1 MEFTDDADDMEVPTD
16 LLFDFDDT
24 TPLPMEHK
32 EVPDDLAGE
41 FDEEVQKNV
50 PAPVAEP
57 LPMVEILTQHVPN
70 LADVL
75 MRICVI
81 LGTVVNTGVFIRLLN
96 SVAMLLNNPIDDCA
110 HAMQAYIDE
119 HHPIG
124 CATSKL
130 SLTHGVQL
138 WQREATAVTAAAA
151 AAADKEVAI
160 AAAAADKEVA
170 IAAAAADKEV
180 EVDNEGAAAAE
191 ATSTASTASTSEE
204 ATGAPATEEGREANG
219 APQPAAPLALQFVNN
234 DEAVHTLKKFAIL
247 TRNKWADAVVT
258 IVEATIGLARSM
270 QMLLLFVDAF
280 CKETAYSGSM
290 LMIHEFV
297 LTRIGLLDLRSR
309 VPSPED
315 AQFSLKS
322 GFLCLSVLEDWYK
335 PLEESLPFG
344 EFFVSRYALLEC
356 SLMLFRLEGKLQLHR
371 TTKCAA
377 PKRANALQGEQKSR
391 NTKRKSVCASGG
403 NEDCAP
409 FKQPRSGVSK
419 TAAASKPLRRAASTS
434 GVVHFGGA
442 TTVASAC

>member
-41 FDEEVQKNV
+41 VDEEVQKNV

-160 AAAAADKEVA
+160 AAAAADNE
-170 IAAAAADKEV
+170 
-180 EVDNEGAAAAE
+180 EVDNEGTAAAAE
-191 ATSTASTASTSEE
+191 ATSTASTTEE

-270 QMLLLFVDAF
+270 QMLLQFVDTF

-344 EFFVSRYALLEC
+344 EYFVSRYALLEC

-371 TTKCAA
+371 TTKRAS

-391 NTKRKSVCASGG
+391 NTKRKNACASGG

-409 FKQPRSGVSK
+409 FKQPRSVGVSK
-419 TAAASKPLRRAASTS
+419 TAAASKPLRRTASTS